1 MLAVEL
7 PTLPADIAAEVTGHF
22 NDLSDWLTAV
32 LSAGE
37 AQGIF
42 TLSESAEVEARALM
56 AGMHGAMLAA
66 RAFNNPHVFEQI
78 AYPLIDK
85 VLTAA

>member
-1 MLAVEL
+1 
-7 PTLPADIAAEVTGHF
+7 
-22 NDLSDWLTAV
+22 
-32 LSAGE
+32 
-37 AQGIF
+37 
-42 TLSESAEVEARALM
+42 M